1 MLDSMV
7 FPNAIQ
13 SIASIKYL
21 VSKYVCMRVCMLCT
35 STLSVCN
42 ASPHTHFFKLISQYV
57 CVWEC
62 ESCGASGFVLMQL
75 TRRLSGMPV
84 RCT

>member
-7 FPNAIQ
+7 FSNAIHP
-13 SIASIKYL
+13 IANIKYI
-21 VSKYVCMRVCMLCT
+21 VSKYVCMCVCMLCT

-42 ASPHTHFFKLISQYV
+42 ASPHTHFFKLISQFAGE
-57 CVWEC
+57 WEC
-62 ESCGASGFVLMQL
+62 ESCVASGFVLMQL
-75 TRRLSGMPV
+75 TRKMPGMPV